1 MEEKILEMLMEQTE
15 AGKTTYSDVN
25 KMLEDLRK
33 KMIQKLLD
41 KEFEEHMKYKKGSHE
56 ETSPTR
62 SLPRGTRKNPLGSA
76 ITFVGSFKSVT
87 KTYKT

>member
-1 MEEKILEMLMEQTE
+1 MEDKILEMLMEQTE

-41 KEFEEHMKYKKGSHE
+41 KEFEEHMKYK
-56 ETSPTR
+56 
-62 SLPRGTRKNPLGSA
+62 
-76 ITFVGSFKSVT
+76 
-87 KTYKT
+87 

>member
-25 KMLEDLRK
+25 NILEGLRK
-33 KMIQKLLD
+33 KMVQKLLD

-56 ETSPTR
+56 EKTKIIYLKYFNITR
-62 SLPRGTRKNPLGSA
+62 MIRLLCKQE
-76 ITFVGSFKSVT
+76 I
-87 KTYKT
+87 